1 MSKQAELNEL
11 TNDIKQVFLTGL
23 VYPDYIAHHLYN
35 EGYRKQN
42 NNYNEDAQFMQK
54 VKDLSRQL
62 NTITAV
68 EAAKKEAVKD
78 FAKQIIGYMNVTT
91 FKDTN
96 DECLLDYQ
104 DLWETIH
111 ELLEDYDKHELY
123 K

>member
-1 MSKQAELNEL
+1 MSKQAELNNL

-23 VYPDYIAHHLYN
+23 VYPDYIAYHLYN

-42 NNYNEDAQFMQK
+42 NDDNNDAQFMQK

-68 EAAKKEAVKD
+68 EVAKKEAVKD
-78 FAKQIIGYMNVTT
+78 FAKQIISYMNLTT
-91 FKDTN
+91 FKDIE
-96 DECLLDYQ
+96 DKCLLDYR

-111 ELLEDYDKHELY
+111 ELLEEYDKQ
-123 K
+123 